1 MAWNQPSGPNNP
13 WGRRPGAGGRALDE
27 RLKSG
32 RRGLVSLRRPA
43 GRGGDGGS
51 LFLMG
56 TLVALGLW
64 LWSGFYQVAQA
75 ERGIVQRFGRLV
87 DVKAPG
93 VGWRW
98 PWPIETV
105 TKVNVASVNSSDF
118 KSRVL
123 TSDVNLVDLHFAVQY
138 QFSDPVK
145 KLFRVRDPEATL
157 SEESESAIREIVGRS
172 TLDDL
177 LVGSTRPEV
186 TRRTKNLIQTT
197 LDYYTSGITVTTVH
211 LEDEQ
216 LPAKGGAPKAAGAE
230 PPANGAPKET
240 DSVTVEA
247 RGRGER

>member
-13 WGRRPGAGGRALDE
+13 WGRRPGAGGPDLDE
-27 RLKSG
+27 RLKSWQ
-32 RRGLVSLRRPA
+32 RRLESLLRSG
-43 GRGGDGGS
+43 GRGGDSGS

-75 ERGIVQRFGRLV
+75 ERGIIQRFGRLV

-145 KLFRVRDPEATL
+145 KLFRVRSGSHPE
-157 SEESESAIREIVGRS
+157 
-172 TLDDL
+172 
-177 LVGSTRPEV
+177 
-186 TRRTKNLIQTT
+186 
-197 LDYYTSGITVTTVH
+197 
-211 LEDEQ
+211 
-216 LPAKGGAPKAAGAE
+216 
-230 PPANGAPKET
+230 
-240 DSVTVEA
+240 
-247 RGRGER
+247 RGERERDPRDRRPQHPR